1 MTFFYFTKP
10 KNPKKIQDRGG
21 RHIVFSGYVNLTI
34 PAC

>member
-1 MTFFYFTKP
+1 MTFFILQNLKIQ
-10 KNPKKIQDRGG
+10 KIQDRGG